1 LLSETSH
8 QPHMQTYL
16 AEKTFTDRLF
26 GWWYAI
32 SVPSTPL
39 DNAPLR
45 VREAIRRAKFLSV
58 ILLIEIILS
67 VGDYATGLAYGYGL
81 TLYIPV
87 TISVASLIVGVI
99 LNRKGKMLAGV
110 IVILVVF
117 EIDMGFFLISE
128 TLAPGGLSPIGVNA
142 FIILL
147 QPGIIAASLLPA
159 PAALSV
165 GLFNCLFTA
174 GLLTIAPQS
183 TELASLPPGVLFNA
197 VFVNITTQIV
207 VMIVNIFWTSS
218 VQQEMQRAD
227 RAEEVNKLI
236 EELAE
241 QQQQAIEEKQR
252 LEESVQQIVHVH
264 TQIANGD
271 LNARVPLDQGN
282 VLWLIAG
289 SLNNLLSRLQRW
301 RLDAKKQ
308 QQTEQ
313 AIQYLIMALQTAK
326 RQGTQINVQK
336 TGTPIDSLIAEIL
349 NDSSFARPDH
359 IRQET
364 PFPEISSSWPS
375 HPPLQTE
382 SGARY
387 LNPVSGV
394 QKPDRRIGP
403 DRLTGM

>member
-1 LLSETSH
+1 
-8 QPHMQTYL
+8 MQTYL
-16 AEKTFTDRLF
+16 AEKTLTDRLF

-32 SVPSTPL
+32 STPEISAE
-39 DNAPLR
+39 NAPLR
-45 VREAIRRAKFLSV
+45 IREAIRQAKFLSV

-67 VGDYATGLAYGYGL
+67 IGDYVTGLAYGYGL

-87 TISVASLIVGVI
+87 TISVASLIAGVI
-99 LNRKGKMLAGV
+99 LNRKGKMLTGV

-117 EIDMGFFLISE
+117 EINMGFFLISE
-128 TLAPGGLSPIGVNA
+128 TFAAPGGLTPIAVNA

-165 GLFNCLFTA
+165 GLLNCLFTITVLA
-174 GLLTIAPQS
+174 FAPQS
-183 TELASLPPGVLFNA
+183 PELINLPPGVFFNA

-207 VMIVNIFWTSS
+207 IMIVNVFWTSS
-218 VQQEMQRAD
+218 VKQEMQRAD

-236 EELAE
+236 EELAT
-241 QQQQAIEEKQR
+241 QQQQALEEKQR
-252 LEESVQQIVHVH
+252 LEESIQQIVKVH

-289 SLNNLLSRLQRW
+289 SLNNLISRLQRW
-301 RLDAKKQ
+301 RQDAKKQ

-313 AIQYLIMALQTAK
+313 AIQYLILALQTAK
-326 RQGTQINVQK
+326 RQGTQISVQK
-336 TGTPIDSLIAEIL
+336 TGTPIDPLIAEII

-359 IRQET
+359 IYPET
-364 PFPEISSSWPS
+364 SFPEGSSSWSSGTNMPPPTS
-375 HPPLQTE
+375 SKLDQVPFPTNNEASYFHPPFNIPLPE
-382 SGARY
+382 R
-387 LNPVSGV
+387 
-394 QKPDRRIGP
+394 
-403 DRLTGM
+403 